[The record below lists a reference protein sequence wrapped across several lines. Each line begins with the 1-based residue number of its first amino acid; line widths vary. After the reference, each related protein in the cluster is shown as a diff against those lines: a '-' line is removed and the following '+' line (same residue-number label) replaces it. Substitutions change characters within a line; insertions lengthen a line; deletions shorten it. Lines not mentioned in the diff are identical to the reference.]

1 MVCQVVKKHIM
12 NCKKRIHFSSFIL
25 VGVSVFCFIPLYQ
38 DITNAIQFVWS
49 LLSVCTIFV
58 LCAVSSL
65 RGRNGHFD
73 RECNVLFTFCFL
85 GVLEVVYILL
95 QISCVLPHNFR
106 YGYFAGSFG
115 SPAIFG
121 MFMSFCSII
130 SSYFAICSSGTRKRN
145 WGLFTV
151 FFVLFVVLSNSRTA
165 MIASFGAIA
174 VIGAIETKQIKYFSP
189 NKKILFVIILFIALT
204 CLYLY
209 KKDSADGRILIWSIC
224 IDMIKEKPFL
234 GWGTNGFISQY
245 MFRQAQYFSEHPD
258 SRFIQLADVVNVPFN
273 EYLSI
278 AVMFGVLP
286 VAFLFVV
293 IIIALNYICKNNIE
307 NKSLLV
313 GIIICLM
320 IWSLFSYP
328 FHIPFVWFIIAYV
341 IICIVY
347 SRSKIHKTVNVIIL
361 ICSFIISTITI
372 KFFYREFQRLYIQ
385 KIALKQ
391 GIRIDVFEQSYNDLC
406 SDGLF
411 LYSYGAA
418 LHNIGEYEKSIKIL
432 NECSK
437 HIADYNVQLLLG
449 DNYQQLGM
457 SDSAIARYDMASKMI
472 PNRFLPLYYQM
483 RLYKDIGQNN
493 KAKKMAQNILS
504 KKIKVD
510 NTATREIIREA
521 RECLSI
527 K

>member
-1 MVCQVVKKHIM
+1 MCIRQHVHIPTFVLLGVCI
-12 NCKKRIHFSSFIL
+12 
-25 VGVSVFCFIPLYQ
+25 FCYSTLYQ
-38 DITNAIQFVWS
+38 DITNAIQFVWV
-49 LLSVCTIFV
+49 LLSVCIM
-58 LCAVSSL
+58 LIWSAISSL
-65 RGRNGHFD
+65 RGRNRHLIQK
-73 RECNVLFTFCFL
+73 NNILFTFCVL
-85 GVLEVVYILL
+85 GIIEVIYSLL
-95 QISCVLPHNFR
+95 QICCVLPHNFR
-106 YGYFAGSFG
+106 YGHFAGSLG
-115 SPAIFG
+115 NPAIFG
-121 MFMSFCSII
+121 MLMSFCSLV
-130 SSYFAICSSGTRKRN
+130 SYYFTICSSGPTRRN
-145 WGLFTV
+145 WCILTIFY
-151 FFVLFVVLSNSRTA
+151 VLFIVLSNSRTA
-165 MIASFGAIA
+165 MIASFGAIT
-174 VIGAIETKQIKYFSP
+174 VIGLIETKLIKHVSP
-189 NKKILFVIILFIALT
+189 KKSILLGFILFITFT

-234 GWGTNGFISQY
+234 GWGTDGFISQY

-258 SRFIQLADVVNVPFN
+258 SRFTQIADVVNIPFN
-273 EYLSI
+273 EYLNI
-278 AVMFGVLP
+278 AIMFGVLP
-286 VAFLFVV
+286 VALLFVI
-293 IIIALNYICKNNIE
+293 IIIALNYICKNKIE
-307 NKSLLV
+307 NKSLLI
-313 GIIICLM
+313 GIITCLM

-328 FHIPFVWFIIAYV
+328 LHIPFIWFIIAY
-341 IICIVY
+341 ITICIVY
-347 SRSKIHKTVNVIIL
+347 SGTAIHKTVNVIIL